1 MAKTER
7 NLQIKRDRRHIVTVL
22 NMIFPGY
29 MDGEELYRT
38 VLDMNPAYTRLYLT
52 KDMHYL
58 RDKGYVT
65 YRRADGT
72 DALSITVKDCQFKL
86 TANGTDVANQIVDD
100 PALDI

>member
-1 MAKTER
+1 MAKTLR

-22 NMIFPGY
+22 NMIFPGF

-38 VLDMNPAYTRLYLT
+38 VLDMNPDYTRGFLA
-52 KDMHYL
+52 KDIHYL
-58 RDKGYVT
+58 RDKGYVI

-72 DALSITVKDCQFKL
+72 ETLSITVRDCQFKL
-86 TANGTDVANQIVDD
+86 TANGTDVANRIVDD